1 MAAKGIRPSGSG
13 KAGGPGKPG
22 ENPKAA
28 GNGPGTAKVLGSK
41 SAPAAQK
48 APGVDKPVAKGP
60 GTATTMAASAS
71 NVRLMRGQRATG
83 MARMTMLLR
92 SIKPT
97 GRQQLTASAIATAA
111 TSRTPSMG

>member
-1 MAAKGIRPSGSG
+1 MAASTAHSKMALTPYQKGAVGIFKIQVVSP
-13 KAGGPGKPG
+13 ALAILPA
-22 ENPKAA
+22 NTMNCHAM
-28 GNGPGTAKVLGSK
+28 
-41 SAPAAQK
+41 APMIS
-48 APGVDKPVAKGP
+48 
-60 GTATTMAASAS
+60 ATTMAASAS

-83 MARMTMLLR
+83 RARMTMLLR